1 MGGWEAYTEKM
12 EKEGCYKAAILGH
25 NGKAWAHTKGF
36 KVHADEVS
44 HIVDVLQGDSFE
56 PFYSGVTVAGK
67 PYAFIRGDFNF
78 EDAYDLT
85 WCIGRHKHVSIASR
99 PLSYAAAPL
108 SVADCR
114 IFWQVL
120 IQLTCFV
127 AYFDS
132 KARQAER
139 GHHHRANRPS
149 CRNRNLQ
156 RGVHLKQLWFGALE
170 DVTNGAA
177 DDTTRILI
185 VKLSLQTPRLESF
198 QRSSRHLRRSTLRS
212 SSLHQNS
219 QSGGRPLRFL
229 EGSAAQEA
237 QYSC

>member
-85 WCIGRHKHVSIASR
+85 WCIGRHKH
-99 PLSYAAAPL
+99 
-108 SVADCR
+108 
-114 IFWQVL
+114 
-120 IQLTCFV
+120 
-127 AYFDS
+127 
-132 KARQAER
+132 R
-139 GHHHRANRPS
+139 G
-149 CRNRNLQ
+149 
-156 RGVHLKQLWFGALE
+156 
-170 DVTNGAA
+170 
-177 DDTTRILI
+177 
-185 VKLSLQTPRLESF
+185 KLSEGIIIALTDRAVVIGIYNAAFTSNSF
-198 QRSSRHLRRSTLRS
+198 
-212 SSLHQNS
+212 
-219 QSGGRPLRFL
+219 
-229 EGSAAQEA
+229 GSALLKTSRMAQLMI
-237 QYSC
+237 QQGY